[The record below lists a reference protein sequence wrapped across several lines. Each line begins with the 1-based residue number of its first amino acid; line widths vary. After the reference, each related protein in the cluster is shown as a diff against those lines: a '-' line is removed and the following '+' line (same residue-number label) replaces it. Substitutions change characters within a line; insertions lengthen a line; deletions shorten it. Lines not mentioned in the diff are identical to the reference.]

1 MVWNVKAMA
10 NPTKFKILDDLRQRF
25 GNVRK
30 LKGSESLFV
39 IGDEAARIY
48 FRYSKVHARGR
59 TFFGLRELD
68 LRQLEGHNSFLC
80 FLLNDDSPPVF
91 VPYMD
96 FEEVFSNAQTARDG
110 QYKVQLITQASTLE
124 LYIARQGRFNVEA
137 YVGFEPLERS
147 IESRRL
153 RETQELSHSQV
164 QTLLAGIGRL
174 KGYEVYVPDYD
185 SGKLDWS
192 LTRKFQLC
200 RLPKGFDQVSGILSE
215 IDVVWIANGRNKIEG
230 LYEVEHST
238 PVYSGLLRFND
249 VFLTDPQITRFSV
262 VSNDTRRN
270 LFSRQLFRPTF
281 RKSGLAEL
289 CSFLEYANVFAWH
302 QRLLK
307 GASNDT

>member
-1 MVWNVKAMA
+1 MPNA
-10 NPTKFKILDDLRQRF
+10 TKSKILDDLRQRF
-25 GNVRK
+25 GDVRK

-59 TFFGLRELD
+59 TFFGLREVD

-80 FLLNDDSPPVF
+80 FLINDNSPPIF
-91 VPYMD
+91 IPYPD
-96 FEEVFSNAQTARDG
+96 FEEVFFNAQAARDG
-110 QYKVQLITQASTLE
+110 QFKVQLITQATTLE
-124 LYIARQGRFNVEA
+124 LYVARQGRFNVEA

-147 IESRRL
+147 IESRL
-153 RETQELSHSQV
+153 LSATQNLTHSQV
-164 QTLLAGIGRL
+164 QTLLAGIGHL

-200 RLPKGFDQVSGILSE
+200 RELPRGFDQVSGILGE
-215 IDVVWIANGRNKIEG
+215 IDVIWVANGKNKIEG

-249 VFLTDPQITRFSV
+249 VHLTDPKINRFSI
-262 VSNDTRRN
+262 VSNDLRRD
-270 LFSRQLFRPTF
+270 LFARQLFRPTF

-289 CSFLEYANVFAWH
+289 CSFLEYANVLAWH

-307 GASNDT
+307 GASHEAQD

>member
-1 MVWNVKAMA
+1 MV
-10 NPTKFKILDDLRQRF
+10 NPAKFKILDDLQQRF
-25 GNVRK
+25 GSVRK

-39 IGDEAARIY
+39 IGDEAARVY
-48 FRYSKVHARGR
+48 FRYSKVHNGGR
-59 TFFGLRELD
+59 TFFGLREVD

-80 FLLNDDSPPVF
+80 FLLNDNSPPVF

-96 FEEVFSNAQTARDG
+96 FEEVFSNSQTARDG
-110 QYKVQLITQASTLE
+110 QYKVQLLTHASTLE
-124 LYIARQGRFNVEA
+124 LYVSRQGRFNVEA
-137 YVGFEPLERS
+137 YVGFGPIERS
-147 IESRRL
+147 IESRLL
-153 RETQELSHSQV
+153 REKQDLSHSQV
-164 QTLLAGIGRL
+164 QTLIAGIGCL
-174 KGYEVYVPDYD
+174 KGYEVYVPEYD

-192 LTRKFQLC
+192 LTREFQLC
-200 RLPKGFDQVSGILSE
+200 RRLPKGFDQVSGILSE
-215 IDVVWIANGRNKIEG
+215 IDVVWVANGRNKIEG

-249 VFLTDPQITRFSV
+249 VLLTDPTIKRFSI
-262 VSNDTRRN
+262 VSNDTRRD

-307 GASNDT
+307 GESNDAQSA

>member
-1 MVWNVKAMA
+1 MA

-25 GNVRK
+25 GSLRK

-39 IGDEAARIY
+39 VGEEAARIY
-48 FRYSKVHARGR
+48 FRYSKVHSGGR
-59 TFFGLRELD
+59 TFFGLREVD

-80 FLLNDDSPPVF
+80 FLLNDDSPPLF
-91 VPYMD
+91 VPYVD

-124 LYIARQGRFNVEA
+124 LYISRQGRFNVEA

-147 IESRRL
+147 IESRLL
-153 RETQELSHSQV
+153 REKQDLSHSQV
-164 QTLLAGIGRL
+164 QTLIAGIGYL

-192 LTRKFQLC
+192 LTGKFQIC
-200 RLPKGFDQVSGILSE
+200 RRLPKGFDQVSGILSE
-215 IDVVWIANGRNKIEG
+215 IDVIWVANGRNKIEG

-249 VFLTDPQITRFSV
+249 VLLTDPSITRFSI
-262 VSNDTRRN
+262 VSNDTRRD

-307 GASNDT
+307 GKSNDAQDA